1 VTIFFNVSIILL
13 YYFVILFIFRIFL
26 EDKRKE
32 EKIYLQFVLEGFERR
47 EKEGFFGLRD
57 HGLGNVCL

>member
-1 VTIFFNVSIILL
+1 
-13 YYFVILFIFRIFL
+13 L